1 MSLYDIMDEIASKQV
16 LKSETGDNR
25 ILGVVIGV
33 VAKNYDREM
42 PGRVCV
48 LVPVRDENANELQWA
63 RVAMPSSGKAWG
75 HYFQPEEGDQVLLAF
90 EHGNIEKPYV
100 IGCVPK
106 DNNSFLTKAVDEKN
120 KYKKIITKNGNTI
133 QFEDGEDEE
142 GKQDRILVYTPKQ
155 AHKLILDNEK
165 KQITLGDKDGKNQMV
180 IKTEDDNGSIAIKT
194 EQKLT
199 ITVGDSITV
208 TLNGSSGTVNVKC
221 NKFTVNAS
229 DGSEIKTN
237 GKLGLSGGNVSLEAS
252 SMLKA
257 ESSGMTTLGGS
268 PIKIG

>member
-1 MSLYDIMDEIASKQV
+1 MGLYDIMDEIASKQV

-25 ILGVVIGV
+25 ILGVVVGI

-48 LVPVRDENANELQWA
+48 QVPVRDEKANELQWA
-63 RVAMPSSGKAWG
+63 RVAMPSSGKKWG

-90 EHGNIEKPYV
+90 EHGNIERPYV

-106 DNNSFLTKAVDEKN
+106 DNNPFLTKAVHEKN
-120 KYKKIITKNGNTI
+120 LYKKIITKNGNTI

-142 GKQDRILVYTPKQ
+142 GAKDRISIYTPKQ
-155 AHKLILDNEK
+155 AHRLILDNEK

-180 IKTEDDNGSIAIKT
+180 IKTEDDNGSIAIQT

-199 ITVGDSITV
+199 ISVGDSIKV
-208 TLNGSSGTVNVKC
+208 TMNASSGTVSIKC
-221 NKFTVNAS
+221 NKFTVEAS
-229 DGSEIKTN
+229 DGSEVKTN
-237 GKLGLSGGNVSLEAS
+237 GKLGLSGGNVAINAS

-257 ESSGMTTLGGS
+257 ESSGMTSIAGS

>member
-1 MSLYDIMDEIASKQV
+1 MGLYDIMDEIAAKQV

-25 ILGVVIGV
+25 IMGVVVGI
-33 VAKNYDREM
+33 VAKNYDRDM

-48 LVPVRDENANELQWA
+48 QVPVRDDMANELQWA
-63 RVAMPSSGKAWG
+63 RVAMPSSGTKWG

-106 DNNSFLTKAVDEKN
+106 ENNPFLTRAVHEKN
-120 KYKKIITKNGNTI
+120 LYKKIITKNGNTI
-133 QFEDGEDEE
+133 QFEDGEDAA
-142 GKQDRILVYTPKQ
+142 GAQDKISIFTAKE
-155 AHKLILDNEK
+155 AHKLILDNER

-180 IKTEDDNGSIAIKT
+180 IKTEDNQGNITIKT
-194 EQKLT
+194 EKKLT
-199 ITVGDSITV
+199 ISVGDNITV
-208 TLNGSSGTVNVKC
+208 TMNADTGTVSVKC
-221 NKFTVNAS
+221 GKFVVEAS
-229 DGSEIKTN
+229 DSSQITSN
-237 GKLGLSGGNVSLEAS
+237 GKLGLSGGNVAVEAS

-257 ESSGMTTLGGS
+257 ESSGVTTISGS

>member
-25 ILGVVIGV
+25 ILGVVAGI
-33 VAKNYDREM
+33 VAKNYDQEM
-42 PGRVCV
+42 PGRICV
-48 LVPVRDENANELQWA
+48 QVPVRDEDANELQWA
-63 RVAMPSSGKAWG
+63 RVMMPSGGKKWG
-75 HYFQPEEGDQVLLAF
+75 HYFLPEEGDQVLLAF

-106 DNNSFLTKAVDEKN
+106 DGNPFLTKAVHEKN
-120 KYKKIITKNGNTI
+120 QHKRIVTRNGNTI
-133 QFEDGEDEE
+133 AFEDGEDED
-142 GKQDRILVYTPKQ
+142 GTKDKISVYTAKE
-155 AHKLILDNEK
+155 AHRIVLDNEK
-165 KQITLGDKDGKNQMV
+165 KQITVGDKDGKNQIC
-180 IKTEDDNGSIAIKT
+180 IKTEDDSGSISVKT

-199 ITVGDSITV
+199 ITVGDKITV
-208 TLNGSSGTVNVKC
+208 TMNGSSGTVNVKC
-221 NKFTVNAS
+221 SKFTVDAS

-237 GKLGLSGGNVSLEAS
+237 GKLGVSGGNVSISAS

-257 ESSGMTTLGGS
+257 ESNGMTSVGGS